1 MAVSHRDRHCRL
13 QPLFALAKP
22 ELVATVLPAL
32 DVLMDEARVTDFFEF
47 GSDGLVGEPVVEH
60 GVYEGAE
67 DVGQAGDFAVA
78 TAGRFYRSH
87 QGAQSFITLRVRW

>member
-32 DVLMDEARVTDFFEF
+32 DVLMDEARITDLFEF
-47 GSDGLVGEPVVEH
+47 GSDGPVGEPVVEH
-60 GVYEGAE
+60 
-67 DVGQAGDFAVA
+67 DVDEHADEVGELGDFA
-78 TAGRFYRSH
+78 G
-87 QGAQSFITLRVRW
+87 